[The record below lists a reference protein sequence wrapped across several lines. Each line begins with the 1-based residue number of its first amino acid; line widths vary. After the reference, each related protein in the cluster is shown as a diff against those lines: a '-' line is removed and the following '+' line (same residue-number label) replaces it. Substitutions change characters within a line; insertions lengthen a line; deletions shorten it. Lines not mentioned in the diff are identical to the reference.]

1 MSPNLRRL
9 GGRSDQEANLI
20 EIRKHEITVREKTKM
35 IDGDNE
41 TPTLNLFL
49 T

>member
-9 GGRSDQEANLI
+9 EGRSDQEAKLI
-20 EIRKHEITVREKTKM
+20 EIRKHEITVLEKKTKM

-41 TPTLNLFL
+41 TPTLN
-49 T
+49 